1 MLILLPWLMI
11 GSTLFAIP
19 KKRETGNNPC
29 LMYKVISMMAEWTSA
44 RPTEGAKAEYYSRME
59 TEALRCVPFKGRYER
74 LMTFENVVDS
84 PLKTKVSKTFLSL
97 LKYYLPNRYKV
108 SKAWREKI
116 ATCMLRFQSG
126 ETNIATIKA
135 KMNKFCAEA
144 SGGRI
149 VFAHHANGLVVLCLV
164 LYELERLTGIVQ

>member
-1 MLILLPWLMI
+1 MI
-11 GSTLFAIP
+11 GSSLFAVP
-19 KKRETGNNPC
+19 KKRKAGNNNPR
-29 LMYKVISMMAEWTSA
+29 LVYEVISMMAEWTSA
-44 RPTEGAKAEYYSRME
+44 RLMEGAKAEYYSRME

-74 LMTFENVVDS
+74 LMAFEKYVVDF

-135 KMNKFCAEA
+135 KMNKLCAKA
-144 SGGRI
+144 SSDKI
-149 VFAHHANGLVVLCLV
+149 VFDNDANGLVILNLF
-164 LYELERLTGIVQ
+164 LYELERLMGIVQ